1 MSILVPPIKCQGIKT
16 KLVPTIQRAMP
27 QPIEGTWIE
36 PFCGSGVVALNVRP
50 QRALLADSNRHIIEL
65 YRAIQSGMV
74 TQGRVRAYLEE
85 EGRKLA
91 QGGVGYYM
99 EVRARFNEAGS
110 PLDFLFLSRSCFNGV
125 MRFNSKGKF
134 NVPFC
139 HKPERFAP
147 AYITKIV
154 NQVGALGDVLRGRD
168 WRFEVQD
175 FRITLAQAQSHDFVY
190 ADPPYAGRYVDY
202 YNSWKEKDEET
213 LVHMLQQL
221 PCNFLLSTWYGNKY
235 RDNPSVM
242 RYWQHPNFYISTFE
256 HFYHVGSTEDLRN
269 SMTEALIS
277 NYAHISPD
285 EVGAEM
291 RNNRLET
298 VQLAMQ
304 F

>member
-16 KLVPTIQRAMP
+16 KLVPSILRAAP
-27 QPIEGTWIE
+27 QPIGGTWIE

-65 YRAIQSGMV
+65 YRAIQNGDV
-74 TQGRVRAYLEE
+74 TPGRVRAYLEE
-85 EGRKLA
+85 EGDKLR
-91 QGGVGYYM
+91 QGGATYYI
-99 EVRARFNEAGS
+99 EVRARFNEEGS
-110 PLDFLFLSRSCFNGV
+110 PLDFLFLNRSCFNGV

-139 HKPERFAP
+139 HKPDRFAP

-154 NQVGALGDVLRGRD
+154 NQVGALGDVLRGRE

-175 FRITLAQAQSHDFVY
+175 FRTTLAQAQPGDFVY
-190 ADPPYAGRYVDY
+190 ADPPYAGRHVDY
-202 YNSWKEKDEET
+202 YNSWNAEDEET
-213 LVHMLQQL
+213 LVCMLQQL
-221 PCNFLLSTWYGNKY
+221 STMFLLSTWHSNKY
-235 RDNPSVM
+235 RNNSAIA
-242 RYWQHPNFYISTFE
+242 QHWERAGFYITTIE
-256 HFYHVGSTEDLRN
+256 HFYHVGSTENLRN

-277 NYAHISPD
+277 NYPLQPFGEAIPMQPVIQP
-285 EVGAEM
+285 EA
-291 RNNRLET
+291 